1 MDCHPRV
8 DAGVRNDQVMVASRL
23 RATRDAYD
31 VRMPA
36 IDFPRRY
43 VALLQDHA
51 THLLESRKPKSEN
64 VAFAR
69 ELLAGFFDLCMR
81 AGLDRVLV
89 ELEQAFPPLDISD
102 RSGLHDH
109 PTLVPALA
117 AQLDTFELDGGGPR
131 NARPG
136 QLVNGIVAVLGLTLA
151 DEDDRTISLD
161 DKVRAEVA
169 VALASAV
176 DVELA
181 VPQIRST
188 IIATA
193 RERCEPRHLAA
204 FDKIAAELDERG
216 MRVMKQPKVPLDAV
230 QSVQRNLIDARNAL
244 IERVVHTA
252 IDRAKAVIAR
262 VDADAAARIDRPVT
276 HRLTPRDV
284 AILRAADPR
293 VPKTPVA
300 ILESL
305 LVSLTELAQLAW
317 RAPERPVR
325 PYAATQTFAV
335 GDLIDHPKFGRGSVV
350 SCMAQRIEVE
360 FADGKHTLIHVRP
373 SK

>member
-1 MDCHPRV
+1 
-8 DAGVRNDQVMVASRL
+8 
-23 RATRDAYD
+23 
-31 VRMPA
+31 MPA

-51 THLLESRKPKSEN
+51 AHLLDSRKPKSEN

-69 ELLAGFFDLCMR
+69 VLLAGFFDICMR
-81 AGLDRVLV
+81 EGLDRVLV
-89 ELEQAFPPLDISD
+89 DLEQAFPPLDISE
-102 RSGLHDH
+102 RSALHDH

-117 AQLDTFELDGGGPR
+117 AQLDTIDLDGGGPR

-136 QLVNGIVAVLGLTLA
+136 QLVNGIVAALGLTLS
-151 DEDDRTISLD
+151 DEGDQTITFD
-161 DKVRAEVA
+161 DKIRAEVA

-181 VPQIRST
+181 VPQIRDT
-188 IIATA
+188 IIANA
-193 RERCEPRHLAA
+193 RGLCEARHLAA

-216 MRVMKQPKVPLDAV
+216 MRVMKQPKVPLDAA
-230 QSVQRNLIDARNAL
+230 QSVQRHLIDARNAL
-244 IERVVHTA
+244 IERVANTA
-252 IDRAKAVIAR
+252 IDRAKTVIAR

-284 AILRAADPR
+284 AILRATDTR
-293 VPKTPVA
+293 VPKTPAA
-300 ILESL
+300 IIDSL
-305 LVSLTELAQLAW
+305 LVSLTELSRLAW

-335 GDLIDHPKFGRGSVV
+335 GDLIEHPKFGRGSVV

-360 FADGKHTLIHVRP
+360 FADGKHTLVHVRP